1 MLKEIFEAGLGM
13 LNQQTRLEVTANN
26 IANANTTGF
35 KRASV
40 FERNMIDARANFYNV
55 KGNVEQNDP
64 SIGSYYDFSNGS
76 FEKTGNPLDLA
87 IEGDG
92 YFVVQDN
99 QGKEFLTR
107 AGNFR
112 LAVDGTIVTMDG
124 KKLMGTEGE
133 MNISKEFFSKYQIT
147 NDNRELGIRV
157 AESGEIFVNDYEAGK
172 VRIVNVEDEKTLQ
185 RISNQDFIA
194 TEDTNLNAPANED
207 LKIRQGWVE
216 NSNVNIVNEMVQMIE
231 LQRMFE
237 AGSKVIQTND
247 NTLEKSIA
255 LGRFY

>member
-1 MLKEIFEAGLGM
+1 MLKEIYEAGLGM
-13 LNQQTRLEVTANN
+13 INQQTRLEVTANN
-26 IANANTTGF
+26 IANASTTGF

-55 KGNVEQNDP
+55 QGEAEQNDP
-64 SIGSYYDFSNGS
+64 PVGSYYDFSNGS

-87 IEGDG
+87 IEGNG

-112 LAVDGTIVTMDG
+112 LSDDGTIVTMDG

-133 MNISKEFFSKYQIT
+133 LNVSKEFFSKYQIT

-157 AESGEIFVNDYEAGK
+157 ADSGEVFVNDYAVGK
-172 VRIVNVEDEKTLQ
+172 VRVVDVQDEKTLQ
-185 RISNQDFIA
+185 RVSNQDFIA
-194 TEDTNLNAPANED
+194 TSQSDLNANTDED
-207 LKIRQGWVE
+207 FKIRQGWVE

-247 NTLEKSIA
+247 NTLERSIA
-255 LGRFY
+255 LGKYY

>member
-1 MLKEIFEAGLGM
+1 MLKEIYEAGLGM

-35 KRASV
+35 KRAAV
-40 FERNMIDARANFYNV
+40 FERNLIDARANFYNV
-55 KGNVEQNDP
+55 PGNTEQNDSP
-64 SIGSYYDFSNGS
+64 VGSYYDFSNGS
-76 FEKTGNPLDLA
+76 FEKTANPLDLA
-87 IEGDG
+87 IEGNG

-112 LAVDGTIVTMDG
+112 LSDDGTIVTMDG

-133 MNISKEFFSKYQIT
+133 LNVSKEFFSKYQIT
-147 NDNRELGIRV
+147 NDNRELGIRI
-157 AESGEIFVNDYEAGK
+157 AESGEVFVNDYEVGK
-172 VRIVNVEDEKTLQ
+172 VRVENVVDEKTLQ

-194 TEDTNLNAPANED
+194 TEGTELNSTSGED
-207 LKIRQGWVE
+207 FKIRQGWVE

-247 NTLEKSIA
+247 NTLDKSIA
-255 LGRFY
+255 LGRYY